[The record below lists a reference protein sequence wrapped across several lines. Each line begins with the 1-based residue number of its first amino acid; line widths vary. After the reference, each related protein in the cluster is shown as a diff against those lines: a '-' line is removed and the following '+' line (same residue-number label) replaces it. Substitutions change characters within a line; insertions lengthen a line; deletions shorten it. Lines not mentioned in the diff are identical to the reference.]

1 MLITNLLAQIAF
13 GLIAM
18 TICLPSMQEWGALFG
33 ASQAQVQL
41 TFSGFVVALGVFQ
54 LVYGPLSD
62 RYGRKG
68 VLMTGLALVALG
80 SLLAA
85 LAPNLNVLIAARV
98 LQGAG
103 SAAGAVVGRAMVQD
117 QFAGP
122 ERTKVMAYIGM
133 AMGLSPPL
141 AAVVGGQLHVR
152 LGWQAN
158 FVLVMVLALLML
170 AAAWRALPNPVRA
183 RPAASADLADVPGL
197 KKGHWLAGMLQGY
210 GTLLRQKTLV
220 LYVLILCMT
229 TAAFYS
235 FLAGAPIVL
244 GSYGVGPEGIGWYI
258 MVIPVAYI
266 AGNFLT
272 SRLIQGKGER
282 WVMALGQIGTLAGLL
297 LMLGL
302 ALMGMNS
309 PLAFTLP
316 LLLLGAGHG
325 FLVPPTLA
333 GTVGV
338 VPALAGSAA
347 ALAGLMQQLM
357 GALGAYSVGLVP
369 HHGSRNLGLVM
380 MGFSLCA
387 LAAHLA
393 LRRQTVHTM
402 VATGTSTSASK

>member
-41 TFSGFVVALGVFQ
+41 TFSGFVVAFGLFQ

-68 VLMTGLALVALG
+68 VLMTGLALMALG
-80 SLLAA
+80 SLVAA
-85 LAPNLNVLIAARV
+85 LAPNLDVLIAARI

-103 SAAGAVVGRAMVQD
+103 SAAGTVVGRAMVQD
-117 QFAGP
+117 RFEGP
-122 ERTKVMAYIGM
+122 QRTKVMAYIGM

-141 AAVVGGQLHVR
+141 AAVVGGALHVR
-152 LGWQAN
+152 FGWQAN
-158 FVLVMVLALLML
+158 FILVMALALLML
-170 AAAWRALPNPVRA
+170 VAAWRGLPSPARA
-183 RPAASADLADVPGL
+183 RAAGLAER
-197 KKGHWLAGMLQGY
+197 HWLAGMLQAY
-210 GTLLRQKTLV
+210 ATLLRQKSLV

-229 TAAFYS
+229 TAAFYT
-235 FLAGAPIVL
+235 FLSGAPIVL
-244 GSYGVGPEGIGWYI
+244 RSYGVGPDGIGWYI
-258 MVIPVAYI
+258 MVVPVAYMT
-266 AGNFLT
+266 GNFLT
-272 SRLIQGKGER
+272 SRLIHGKGER
-282 WVMALGQIGTLAGLL
+282 WVMALGQMATLSGVL

-302 ALMGMNS
+302 ALTGLDS

-316 LLLLGAGHG
+316 LMLLGVGHG
-325 FLVPPTLA
+325 FLMPPTLA

-357 GALGAYSVGLVP
+357 GAVGGYSVGLVP
-369 HHGSRNLGLVM
+369 HHGSRNLGWLM
-380 MGFSLCA
+380 LGFSLCA
-387 LAAHLA
+387 LCAHLA
-393 LRRQTVHTM
+393 LRRQQARVL
-402 VATGTSTSASK
+402 APQ

>member
-1 MLITNLLAQIAF
+1 MLNTPFPPKAKDIIVGLPNRPMLLANLLAQIAF
-13 GLIAM
+13 GLVAM

-33 ASQAQVQL
+33 AGQARVQL
-41 TFSGFVVALGVFQ
+41 TFSGFVVAFGVFQ

-68 VLMTGLALVALG
+68 VLMAGLALAALG

-85 LAPNLNVLIAARV
+85 LAPNLDVLIAGRV

-103 SAAGAVVGRAMVQD
+103 SAAGMVVGRSMVQD
-117 QFAGP
+117 SFAGS
-122 ERTKVMAYIGM
+122 ERTQVMAYIGM
-133 AMGLSPPL
+133 AMGLSPPF

-158 FVLVMVLALLML
+158 FVLMFVLALLML
-170 AAAWRALPNPVRA
+170 VAVWRGSFSPAPA
-183 RPAASADLADVPGL
+183 RVTE
-197 KKGHWLAGMLQGY
+197 GHWLRVMLSAY
-210 GTLLRQKTLV
+210 ATLLRERSLV
-220 LYVLILCMT
+220 LYVVILSMT
-229 TAAFYS
+229 TAAFYT

-244 GSYGVGPEGIGWYI
+244 RSYGVGPDGIGWYI
-258 MVIPVAYI
+258 MCVPVAYI

-272 SRLIQGKGER
+272 SRLIHDKGDR
-282 WVMALGQIGTLAGLL
+282 WVMALGQVATLASLV

-302 ALMGMNS
+302 ALGHVDT

-316 LLLLGAGHG
+316 LLLLGLGHG

-338 VPALAGSAA
+338 VPLLAGSAA
-347 ALAGLMQQLM
+347 ALAGLGQQLM
-357 GALGAYSVGLVP
+357 GALGGYTVGLVP
-369 HHGSRNLGLVM
+369 HHGSINVGLLMLG
-380 MGFSLCA
+380 FTLCA

-393 LRRQTVHTM
+393 LRQRQ
-402 VATGTSTSASK
+402 SRASQ

>member
-33 ASQAQVQL
+33 AGQAQVQL
-41 TFSGFVVALGVFQ
+41 TFSGFVVAFGVFQ

-68 VLMTGLALVALG
+68 VLMTGLALMALG
-80 SLLAA
+80 SLVAA
-85 LAPNLNVLIAARV
+85 LAPSLDVLIVARV
-98 LQGAG
+98 IQGAG
-103 SAAGAVVGRAMVQD
+103 SAAGTVVGRAMVQD
-117 QFAGP
+117 RFQGP

-141 AAVVGGQLHVR
+141 AAIVGGQLHVR

-158 FVLVMVLALLML
+158 FILVMLLALVMGV
-170 AAAWRALPNPVRA
+170 AAWRALPD
-183 RPAASADLADVPGL
+183 PAPMHPAE
-197 KKGHWLAGMLQGY
+197 GHWLASMLRAY
-210 GTLLRQKTLV
+210 ATLLRQKSLV

-229 TAAFYS
+229 TAAFYT
-235 FLAGAPIVL
+235 FLSGAPIVL
-244 GSYGVGPEGIGWYI
+244 RSYGVGPDGIGWYI
-258 MVIPVAYI
+258 MVVPMTYI

-282 WVMALGQIGTLAGLL
+282 WVMALGQMATLSGVL
-297 LMLGL
+297 LMLAL
-302 ALMGMNS
+302 ALMGLDS

-316 LLLLGAGHG
+316 LMLLGAGHG
-325 FLVPPTLA
+325 FLMPPTLA

-357 GALGAYSVGLVP
+357 GAVGAYSVGLVP
-369 HHGSRNLGLVM
+369 HHGSRNLGWLM
-380 MGFSLCA
+380 LGFTLCA
-387 LAAHLA
+387 LGAHLA
-393 LRRQTVHTM
+393 LRRQRVH
-402 VATGTSTSASK
+402 GFTSK